1 MNLTQ
6 TRLLICNIPK
16 KSSNKL
22 KSTILK
28 FLDTKCIT
36 ILLKLIMNMK
46 RSVTKTKP
54 AFTILSRLH
63 EHKHRLLNDTTDD
76 LNHSIGQ
83 ALGQGPK
90 KLDLRCNDLRLT
102 NIQSLKNQIIL
113 RHVSLRIVCNL
124 LVLVQDILNF
134 IVLDFGPI

>member
-1 MNLTQ
+1 
-6 TRLLICNIPK
+6 
-16 KSSNKL
+16 
-22 KSTILK
+22 
-28 FLDTKCIT
+28 
-36 ILLKLIMNMK
+36 MK

-63 EHKHRLLNDTTDD
+63 EHKHRLLNDTSDD

-113 RHVSLRIVCNL
+113 RSEVVMVEILR
-124 LVLVQDILNF
+124 VQHPQGH
-134 IVLDFGPI
+134 DFWGC